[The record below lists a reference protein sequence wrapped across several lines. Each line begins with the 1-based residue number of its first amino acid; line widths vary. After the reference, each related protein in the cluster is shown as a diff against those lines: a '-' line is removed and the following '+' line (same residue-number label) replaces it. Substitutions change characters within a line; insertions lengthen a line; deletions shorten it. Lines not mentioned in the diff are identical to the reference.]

1 MRSPCLMLML
11 IVPLLSIAAAA
22 RAGEPDLRLLT
33 ANGEGKVEVSPDA
46 ARVHVGVEAE
56 EPTLAAARKN
66 SEKALRHVLQQ
77 VTQLKL
83 PGLLMKSDTAEVSLI
98 KDERDRAHNKLAPVI
113 GYRVYT
119 SITIRVNDSNPA
131 SLSQKASRVL
141 DAALAGG
148 ATHLLGVTFLR
159 LDSRG
164 AYNQALTL
172 IQARHPH
179 INQALRAAIDDAKL
193 NAAMMAQAAKVNL
206 YRLRTLTPGWG
217 SHYPELSYGGG
228 DSWGGGQRYTQ
239 AAHVGGG
246 GSGTVVAAGSFLVKA
261 SVTAVFE
268 IK

>member
-1 MRSPCLMLML
+1 MNMRSSCLKLML
-11 IVPLLSIAAAA
+11 IVPLLSFSIAA
-22 RAGEPDLRLLT
+22 RAADPDLRLLT
-33 ANGEGKVEVSPDA
+33 AHGEGKIEIPPDA
-46 ARVHVGVEAE
+46 ARVHVSVEAE
-56 EPTLAAARKN
+56 DQNLANARKN
-66 SEKALRHVLQQ
+66 NEKTLRKVLQQ

-83 PGLLMKSDTAEVSLI
+83 PGLLMKSDTADVSLI
-98 KDERDRAHNKLAPVI
+98 KEERDRPHGKLAPII

-131 SLSQKASRVL
+131 SLSQKASRIV

-148 ATHLLGVTFLR
+148 ATHLNGVTFLR

-164 AYNQALTL
+164 AY
-172 IQARHPH
+172 
-179 INQALRAAIDDAKL
+179 NQALRAAIDDAKL
-193 NAAMMAQAAKVNL
+193 NAAMMAQQAKVNL

-217 SHYPELSYGGG
+217 SHYPELSFGG
-228 DSWGGGQRYTQ
+228 DRWGGGQHYTQ

-246 GSGTVVAAGSFLVKA
+246 GGGTVVAAGSFVVRA